1 MISVYYY
8 ILFKASNGD
17 LLHQRSMSMSDVLG
31 EPFSTPV
38 SSKNNMHRSSTM
50 PLNSEDPGDQSPQ
63 GSTPSM
69 FGSISSLAGSGVK
82 SLAKSRAAHL
92 GFRGKALLSSALT
105 SLSPASTKNTKEALS
120 RLSSTMSS
128 AATNLSKRYEEMT
141 AASPAP
147 ASLETAPDNED
158 RVSQGSNDSRRPSE
172 AVQVDGIQQ
181 DTWSTLTDAFW

>member
-1 MISVYYY
+1 
-8 ILFKASNGD
+8 
-17 LLHQRSMSMSDVLG
+17 MSMSDVLG

-50 PLNSEDPGDQSPQ
+50 PLNSEDPGDHDQSPQ

-105 SLSPASTKNTKEALS
+105 SLSPASSKNTKEALS
-120 RLSSTMSS
+120 RLSSTVSS
-128 AATNLSKRYEEMT
+128 AATNLSKRYEEML
-141 AASPAP
+141 
-147 ASLETAPDNED
+147 SL
-158 RVSQGSNDSRRPSE
+158 
-172 AVQVDGIQQ
+172 IHI
-181 DTWSTLTDAFW
+181 